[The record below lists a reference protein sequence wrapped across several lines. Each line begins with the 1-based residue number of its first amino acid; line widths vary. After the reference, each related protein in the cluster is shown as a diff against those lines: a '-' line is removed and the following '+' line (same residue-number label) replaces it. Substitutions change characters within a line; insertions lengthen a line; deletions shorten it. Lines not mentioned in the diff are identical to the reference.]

1 MNQQLHAAPTPFK
14 PLATNRKAVNIV
26 AMGSSRGDFTSL
38 QMTENRPEI
47 LQNAELWVINYLG
60 AAWRCDRIIHVDPVH
75 PYLGNP
81 VVKDMCDLS
90 ARDGIPLYT
99 SWPHPLYPN
108 HRLYPFDLV
117 CRALGAAYINTS
129 VSAAIA
135 LALYEGFN
143 EINLFG
149 CDFSYPN
156 AHISESG
163 RACCEFW
170 LGVASQRG
178 VRIGMAATTTL
189 LDTHCGQHPYGW
201 FADPLAPPVNGGRL
215 MNMEEIFAHCERWRE
230 SKTPRAEFYQ
240 FDMTRPSVVQP
251 FVPGA
256 TPHPSLVEQP
266 AEAAGVVRGP
276 GWGLNDPIYGEL
288 TRAANLS
295 LVAINN
301 HQAAQQIGLDVRPEE
316 SKVPVVSLGGKR
328 RKKMNGATPPL
339 SQGDVRDSRP
349 DQLSRPK

>member
-1 MNQQLHAAPTPFK
+1 LNQVPKVEPTPFK
-14 PLATNRKAVNIV
+14 PLQTNRKAVNIV
-26 AMGSSRGDFTSL
+26 AMGSSRSDFTSL

-47 LQNAELWVINYLG
+47 LVGAELWVINYLG
-60 AAWRCDRIIHVDPVH
+60 GPWRCDRIIHVDPVH

-81 VVKDMCDLS
+81 PVADMCNNSLK
-90 ARDGIPLYT
+90 DGTPVYT

-108 HRLYPFDLV
+108 HVLYPFDKV
-117 CRALGAAYINTS
+117 VETLGAAYINTS

-178 VRIGMAATTTL
+178 VRIGMASSTTL

-201 FADPLAPPVNGGRL
+201 FANPMQPPVNGGAL
-215 MNMEEIFAHCERWRE
+215 MNTDQVREHCRKWRE
-230 SKTPRAEFYQ
+230 PKLPRADFYS
-240 FDMTRPSVVQP
+240 FDMARP
-251 FVPGA
+251 A
-256 TPHPSLVEQP
+256 TIHPLVENGEPHPDLLQDDPSKFVISQP
-266 AEAAGVVRGP
+266 QAGLHSGVF
-276 GWGLNDPIYGEL
+276 GEL

-295 LVAINN
+295 LVALHNA
-301 HQAAQQIGLDVRPEE
+301 QAAQQMGVTVKTETE
-316 SKVPVVSLGGKR
+316 VPTKKATAAKR
-328 RKKMNGATPPL
+328 KTMNGKAPPP
-339 SQGDVRDSRP
+339 SEGVSRDPRTHKLP
-349 DQLSRPK
+349 RAAQ

>member
-1 MNQQLHAAPTPFK
+1 MTNYDMAAPTPFK
-14 PLATNRKAVNIV
+14 PLATNRKAVNIA
-26 AMGSSRGDFTSL
+26 AMGSSRGDLTSL

-47 LQNAELWVINYLG
+47 LQGAELWVINYLG
-60 AAWRCDRIIHVDPVH
+60 SVWHCDRVIHVDPVH

-81 VVKDMCDLS
+81 VVKDMCDITLKN
-90 ARDGIPLYT
+90 GTPLYT

-108 HRLYPFDLV
+108 QKLYPFDLV
-117 CRALGAAYINTS
+117 CQALGAAYINTS

-135 LALYEGFN
+135 LAIYEGFN

-178 VRIGMAATTTL
+178 VRIGMASSTTL

-201 FADPLAPPVNGGRL
+201 FADPMAPPVNGGRL
-215 MNMEEIFAHCERWRE
+215 MNMEEIFAHCQKWRQA
-230 SKTPRAEFYQ
+230 KTPRADFYS
-240 FDMTRPSVVQP
+240 FDVARPNVVVP

-256 TPHPSLVEQP
+256 TPHPDLMAQDASQHVVSAPGFGLS
-266 AEAAGVVRGP
+266 AGVFG
-276 GWGLNDPIYGEL
+276 DL
-288 TRAANLS
+288 TKAANLS
-295 LVAINN
+295 LIAVQN
-301 HQAAQQIGLDVRPEE
+301 HQAAHDAGLVVKPPQEDTAP
-316 SKVPVVSLGGKR
+316 PVTARR
-328 RKKMNGATPPL
+328 RKKMNGVTPPPPEGARSASDQHHL
-339 SQGDVRDSRP
+339 SGAKR
-349 DQLSRPK
+349 

>member
-1 MNQQLHAAPTPFK
+1 MTNYDQAAPTPFK
-14 PLATNRKAVNIV
+14 PLPTNRKAMNLL
-26 AMGSSRGDFTSL
+26 AMGSSRTDFTSL
-38 QMTENRPEI
+38 QMTENRPAI
-47 LQNAELWVINYLG
+47 LQDAEVWTINYLG
-60 AAWRCDRIIHVDPVH
+60 AAWHCDRIIHVDPVH

-81 VVKDMCDLS
+81 VVKDMCDKALKS
-90 ARDGIPLYT
+90 GTPLYT

-108 HRLYPFDLV
+108 HRLYPFDHV
-117 CRALGAAYINTS
+117 VKTLGAAYINTS

-178 VRIGMAATTTL
+178 VRIGMAASTTL

-201 FADPLAPPVNGGRL
+201 FADPMAPPVNGGKL
-215 MNMEEIFAHCERWRE
+215 MNMDEVIRHCERWRQT
-230 SKTPRAEFYQ
+230 KQPKADFYS
-240 FDMTRPSVVQP
+240 FDVMRPGAVTP

-256 TPHPSLVEQP
+256 TPHPDLMVTDPSKH
-266 AEAAGVVRGP
+266 VVSAP
-276 GWGLNDPIYGEL
+276 GFGLSAPVFGEMHL
-288 TRAANLS
+288 AANLS
-295 LVAINN
+295 EMALAA
-301 HQAAQQIGLDVRPEE
+301 HQAAQAAG
-316 SKVPVVSLGGKR
+316 VSVTSDP
-328 RKKMNGATPPL
+328 KKLNGASPPGL
-339 SQGDVRDSRP
+339 KGADRDSLP
-349 DQLSRPK
+349 HQLSGANQ